1 MKILAFFSTII
12 YCVCICVLVI
22 FQLEYSFPTQTY
34 VLNGNYSDIVEKIH
48 EFVEKDTNRILYK
61 KYCRDEHGMLAG
73 FHTLDNESSMGY
85 CEMSLYEDSLYVF
98 FRFERISDVRC
109 QLDVETVGFGCLN
122 GHYMGGHLYES
133 MPDSYTNRAMD
144 SFQRY
149 FLDRIGVWNKVE
161 PNRWMRIV
169 FSFGRNKYCF
179 AVIVMLL
186 WVICLIRDDVFKKQG
201 CNCIKLKIALYI
213 FIVTFILGLMYF
225 IFTGRNSNQE
235 VSVDDSIYALFNYWD
250 IISLLSLSVTLLY
263 LLLDKHSDSK

>member
-98 FRFERISDVRC
+98 FRFERISDVMC

-122 GHYMGGHLYES
+122 GHYEGGHLYTS
-133 MPDSYTNRAMD
+133 MPDNYTNRAMD
-144 SFQRY
+144 SFQRH
-149 FLDRIGVWNKVE
+149 FLDKIGEWNKIE
-161 PNRWMRIV
+161 PNPWIRIV
-169 FSFGRNKYCF
+169 FGFGRNKYCF
-179 AVIVMLL
+179 AVLVMLL
-186 WVICLIRDDVFKKQG
+186 WVVCFVMEAVSKKQES
-201 CNCIKLKIALYI
+201 NYSKLKIALCV
-213 FIVTFILGLMYF
+213 FMVAFVFGLMYF

-235 VSVDDSIYALFNYWD
+235 VSVDDLIYVLFSYWD
-250 IISLLSLSVTLLY
+250 IISLLSLSVAVLY
-263 LLLDKHSDSK
+263 LCFDKHFDSK